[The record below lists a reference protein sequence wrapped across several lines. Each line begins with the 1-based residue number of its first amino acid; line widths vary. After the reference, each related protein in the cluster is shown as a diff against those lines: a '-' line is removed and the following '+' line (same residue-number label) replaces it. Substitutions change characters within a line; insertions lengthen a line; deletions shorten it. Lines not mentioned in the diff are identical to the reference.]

1 MNAFEE
7 SQHAQMILLAEFTEL
22 EKRYLE
28 TVRMLEESQNESNSE
43 PPAISEQAFASEV
56 SELKQQSIRNESGIF
71 VEKVRQKSVDSTVET
86 IALTSTRLNHSLSEG

>member
-1 MNAFEE
+1 
-7 SQHAQMILLAEFTEL
+7 MILLAEFTEL

-43 PPAISEQAFASEV
+43 PHAISEQAFASEV

>member
-1 MNAFEE
+1 
-7 SQHAQMILLAEFTEL
+7 MILLAEFTEL

-43 PPAISEQAFASEV
+43 PPVSSEQAFASEV